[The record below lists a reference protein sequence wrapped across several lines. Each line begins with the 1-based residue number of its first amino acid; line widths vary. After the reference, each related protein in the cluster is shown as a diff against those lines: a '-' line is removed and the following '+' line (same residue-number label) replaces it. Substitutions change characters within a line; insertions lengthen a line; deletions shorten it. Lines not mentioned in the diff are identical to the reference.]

1 MTRPERKGRIRRV
14 PIYEYI
20 CLECN
25 DVFDELRPMSKADS
39 PIVCEACES
48 EHTSRMISVFFAPSD
63 GASLTPSS
71 AGGCACGGS
80 CSCASLN

>member
-1 MTRPERKGRIRRV
+1 V
-14 PIYEYI
+14 PIYEYL

-25 DVFDELRPMSKADS
+25 DVFDALRTMSQADA

-48 EHTSRMISVFFAPSD
+48 EHTSRMISVFFAQSD
-63 GASLTPSS
+63 GASLTPQG

-80 CSCASLN
+80 CACGSLN

>member
-1 MTRPERKGRIRRV
+1 M

-25 DVFDELRPMSKADS
+25 DVFDSLRPMSQADS
-39 PIVCEACES
+39 PIVCQTCES
-48 EHTSRMISVFFAPSD
+48 EHTSRMISVFFAQAD
-63 GASLTPSS
+63 GRSLTQSNG
-71 AGGCACGGS
+71 GGCACGGS